1 MTSNLR
7 LTRII
12 VILFSGVLTLTSCI
26 KATTTPTLPVNT
38 EQMVAGQ
45 EFVNQIIDSIPGK
58 SQWILPLPPSGG
70 EIPRILTTNEKERVL
85 DIANSVAQVVEAKQN
100 KDVISTDTQYEW
112 VGWNGNSDGESYLNY
127 EGIEKGTV
135 SQSSLSSMGDK
146 CYPAVKFVFNSKYGE
161 YGKAGIDVDVNLETG
176 KVVYL
181 GGFNSSSPT
190 PQKLPPI

>member
-12 VILFSGVLTLTSCI
+12 AVLISGALTLTSCI
-26 KATTTPTLPVNT
+26 NATTTPTLPVNT
-38 EQMVAGQ
+38 DQMVAGQ

-58 SQWILPLPPSGG
+58 SQWILPLPPNDG
-70 EIPRILTTNEKERVL
+70 EKPRILTIDEKDKL
-85 DIANSVAQVVEAKQN
+85 LNIASAVPQVFEAKVD
-100 KDVISTDTQYEW
+100 KDVINIDTQYEW

-127 EGIEKGTV
+127 EGIEKGTA

-181 GGFNSSSPT
+181 GGFNSSSPM
-190 PQKLPPI
+190 PQKLPPT